1 MKKRLFGTIPM
12 CEVWSLMVPGF
23 LIGYSLAFAWLLT
36 TKKRAFPLVVDQDNR
51 FGYNRLD
58 SL

>member
-1 MKKRLFGTIPM
+1 MKKKIVWHHPDVRGLESDGT
-12 CEVWSLMVPGF
+12 GF
-23 LIGYSLAFAWLLT
+23 LDRYSLAFAWLLT